1 MKSPCVQLGL
11 LPRRAAVY
19 ALVALV
25 PLAAYSQEASTS
37 EAHGIV
43 VANMDRSVKP
53 GDDFYRYAN
62 GDWIK
67 RTEIPPDRSEIGV
80 FDSLID
86 LRQKRIA
93 ALIEEAG
100 KANAP
105 AGSNTRKIADL
116 YYSYMDEA
124 AIETKGLAA
133 LRPRLD
139 AIAAIRDKHAQS
151 KKVRRMKAAAVQ
163 GINIRPEALA
173 QSPRQ
178 CPRPMPNSK

>member
-1 MKSPCVQLGL
+1 MRFTPRL
-11 LPRRAAVY
+11 LAWNAAY
-19 ALVALV
+19 ALFVIV
-25 PLAAYSQEASTS
+25 PLALYSQDASAPET
-37 EAHGIV
+37 HGIV

-67 RTEIPPDRSEIGV
+67 RAKIPPDRSEIRV

-105 AGSNTRKIADL
+105 AGSNIRKIADF
-116 YYSYMDEA
+116 YYSYMNEA

-139 AIAAIRDKHAQS
+139 AIAAIRDKHALA
-151 KKVRRMKAAAVQ
+151 RAPGAAHEPHTMSL
-163 GINIRPEALA
+163 R
-173 QSPRQ
+173 QSPSSFRIDPQ
-178 CPRPMPNSK
+178 SGEETPAVSEQ